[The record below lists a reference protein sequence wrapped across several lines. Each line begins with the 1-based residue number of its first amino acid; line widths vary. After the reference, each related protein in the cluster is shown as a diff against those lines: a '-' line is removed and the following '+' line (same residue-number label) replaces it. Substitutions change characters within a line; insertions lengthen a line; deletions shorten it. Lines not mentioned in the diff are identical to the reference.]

1 MNCNLLAFCLCL
13 LFFFLLFPLHFLKL
27 LLMDIV
33 GAFLI
38 KSTNLSGSGNL
49 FSDYSDN
56 LPIVGSHVV
65 PSFVV
70 LFISVHHLL

>member
-1 MNCNLLAFCLCL
+1 
-13 LFFFLLFPLHFLKL
+13 
-27 LLMDIV
+27 MDIV